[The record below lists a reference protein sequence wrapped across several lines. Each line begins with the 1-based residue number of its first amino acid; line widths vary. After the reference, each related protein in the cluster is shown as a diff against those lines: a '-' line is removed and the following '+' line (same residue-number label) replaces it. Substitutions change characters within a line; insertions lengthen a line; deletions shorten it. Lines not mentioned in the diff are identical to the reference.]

1 MRTKI
6 GLLALALV
14 LVAGSGFAA
23 EGLPWWSN
31 PWTESFRSASTA
43 NLLEDD
49 LDLMLDPARLSS
61 IDGYRLYTNLSN
73 IVSKGD
79 EVFSN
84 SSDGYYL
91 IGGSGKLME
100 LGHAGLL
107 YDRYQY
113 TYRDT
118 NKTSQST
125 YVDLD
130 ANGTYD
136 RRTVTDITNS
146 QQGRYNDT
154 HWWLGYGRDMGPGKL
169 GVLFYHSAE
178 DNLQRPWGDNYDAH
192 TVVTDLNLN
201 SVTSDVVTTYTRSS
215 QVDRNVNGGAL
226 SYWMPMG
233 DQMDLGLAGGINIYL
248 ANQYDTLTY
257 HSRSYNPSAASANGI
272 TIDST
277 ANLDIIPNDH
287 VGLELNVRGAMVYK
301 WSDNV
306 KTRTDLMFSTLS
318 GERSD
323 GFINSE
329 FLRTDAFMLPTG
341 LNSTTT
347 TRTRA
352 SDPVFQDNHSMGL
365 MLFSKTTAQL
375 GEKVE
380 MSMGLGLGTS
390 TRDNSMEYTSEY
402 NERIVYNDGDPI
414 LLTDYTTI
422 TTGSYSYTHMTTQS
436 NNTIVLPVGVEFH
449 ITKPFVFRLGA
460 SPGFNFYQNSDTY
473 HYEFTPNKVTNINA
487 TNDTTETVP
496 ANYTSTNGISYDNQY
511 SHSFVDYSYGAG
523 WKISDNL
530 QIDLMGFVDWYTL
543 ADWKLSA
550 TFKF

>member
-6 GLLALALV
+6 GLLALSLV

-73 IVSKGD
+73 IVSKED

-84 SSDGYYL
+84 NSDGYYL

-118 NKTSQST
+118 TKVSQT
-125 YVDLD
+125 TVVDLD

-136 RRTVTDITNS
+136 RRTVTDVTYND
-146 QQGRYNDT
+146 QGKYFDT
-154 HWWLGYGRDMGPGKL
+154 HWWLGYGREMGPGKL

-178 DNLQRPWGDNYDAH
+178 NDLSRPWGDNYDAH
-192 TVVTDLNLN
+192 TVVTDLLLN
-201 SVTSDVVTTYTRSS
+201 TVTSDVVTNYTHSTQIDRS
-215 QVDRNVNGGAL
+215 VNGGAL

-233 DQMDLGLAGGINIYL
+233 DQIDLGLAGGINIYL

-257 HSRSYNPSAASANGI
+257 HSRSYNPSVATANGI

-277 ANLDIIPNDH
+277 AYLDLIPNDH

-306 KTRTDLMFSTLS
+306 KTRTDLMFTTLS
-318 GERSD
+318 GERAD
-323 GFINSE
+323 GFRNSE
-329 FLRTDAFMLPTG
+329 YIRADVFAVPTG
-341 LNSTTT
+341 LNSTNT
-347 TRTRA
+347 TRTNGSNA
-352 SDPVFQDNHSMGL
+352 VFQDNHSMG
-365 MLFSKTTAQL
+365 MTLFSKTTAQL
-375 GEKVE
+375 GDKVE
-380 MSMGLGLGTS
+380 MSMGLGLGTY
-390 TRDNSMEYTSEY
+390 TRDHSMEFTSEY

-414 LLTDYTTI
+414 LLTDQTTI
-422 TTGSYSYTHMTTQS
+422 TTGSYHYNDMFTEATKM
-436 NNTIVLPVGVEFH
+436 IVAPVGVEFH

-460 SPGFNFYQNSDTY
+460 SPGFGYSDTSHTY
-473 HYEFTPNKVTNINA
+473 TYEFTPNKVTTINA
-487 TNDTTETVP
+487 TNDTTETMP
-496 ANYTSTNGISYDNQY
+496 ANYPSLNGYVNNNQENF
-511 SHSFVDYSYGAG
+511 SFVNYTYGAG

-530 QIDLMGFVDWYTL
+530 QIDLMGFVDWNTL